1 MKCHLL
7 IPRFISNDR
16 CKTGRNNV
24 IPVPLFIMIT
34 TCGKQLIT
42 YPVDSTSLAI
52 HMPRFARILHLP
64 NYQLSMVQWNKRL
77 LACKYIDPAV
87 MPLQIFQI
95 RMQTYFRTHT
105 CPLWDTL
112 GRSAGN
118 SRVCGRQ
125 GMSSMGAWR
134 AQHVRGRIKENP
146 RDWLIFFN
154 RKPRRGASALSCI
167 DFTETRPRRM
177 LILGFW

>member
-1 MKCHLL
+1 MSKKIQRSFNFSIFLLVSQLRCRKFNLVISPCHLVALAKFARCDVQKVYLCLFHQLYRTKSSNYLQKYFIKRILSTAKQLWYEQMKCHLL

-64 NYQLSMVQWNKRL
+64 NYQLSMVQ
-77 LACKYIDPAV
+77 
-87 MPLQIFQI
+87 
-95 RMQTYFRTHT
+95 
-105 CPLWDTL
+105 
-112 GRSAGN
+112 
-118 SRVCGRQ
+118 
-125 GMSSMGAWR
+125 
-134 AQHVRGRIKENP
+134 
-146 RDWLIFFN
+146 
-154 RKPRRGASALSCI
+154 
-167 DFTETRPRRM
+167 
-177 LILGFW
+177 